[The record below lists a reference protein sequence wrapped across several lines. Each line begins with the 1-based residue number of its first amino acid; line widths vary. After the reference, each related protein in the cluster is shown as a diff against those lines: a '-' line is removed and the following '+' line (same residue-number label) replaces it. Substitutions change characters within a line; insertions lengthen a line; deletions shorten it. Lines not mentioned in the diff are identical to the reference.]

1 MASSTIKSVIKKVT
15 NTLTTDSN
23 GYADTGLTKTDCI
36 LGSYC
41 ATNGVYVNH
50 IYHSTG
56 SHQYC
61 KLMTTAGAVIANTTE
76 SVTFIYT
83 EL

>member
-1 MASSTIKSVIKKVT
+1 MASSTIKNVIKKVT

-23 GYADTGLTKTDCI
+23 GYADTGLKRSDCI
-36 LGSYC
+36 LGYYC
-41 ATNGVYVNH
+41 ATNGVYVAH
-50 IYHSTG
+50 TYHSSG
-56 SHQYC
+56 SPLYC
-61 KLMTTAGAVIANTTE
+61 KLMVTDGSVWANKTE